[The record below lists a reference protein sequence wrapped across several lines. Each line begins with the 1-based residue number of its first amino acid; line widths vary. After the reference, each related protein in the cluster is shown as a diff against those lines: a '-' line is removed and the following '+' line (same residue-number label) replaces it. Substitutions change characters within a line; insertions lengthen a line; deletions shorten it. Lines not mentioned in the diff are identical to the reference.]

1 MEFYKDD
8 FCAKNLKLHRDMFLN
23 ITKQRKVVINNLKDI
38 VTFFKKN
45 LEISELLD
53 KNFQLIKI
61 LLTIPVTSYM
71 TERSFSA
78 LRRLKTYSTM
88 GQRRLNNI
96 TIMYVHC
103 DITNKI
109 DLNQI
114 INKFI
119 NKNSIQFINI
129 CHCK

>member
-1 MEFYKDD
+1 MGKLNNPTKIVEFYKDD

-23 ITKQRKVVINNLKDI
+23 ITKQRNVVINNLKDI

-61 LLTIPVTSYM
+61 LLTISVTSYM

-78 LRRLKTYSTM
+78 LRRLKTYLRSTM

-96 TIMYVHC
+96 TIMYVHS

-109 DLNQI
+109 D
-114 INKFI
+114 
-119 NKNSIQFINI
+119 
-129 CHCK
+129 